1 MLSIKEMR
9 KMNIEELNNKI
20 LDFKKVFFETKL
32 MLDLVKSK
40 NTSLVRKIRK
50 TIARLNTVI
59 KEKENSIE

>member
-20 LDFKKVFFETKL
+20 LDFKKIFFETKL